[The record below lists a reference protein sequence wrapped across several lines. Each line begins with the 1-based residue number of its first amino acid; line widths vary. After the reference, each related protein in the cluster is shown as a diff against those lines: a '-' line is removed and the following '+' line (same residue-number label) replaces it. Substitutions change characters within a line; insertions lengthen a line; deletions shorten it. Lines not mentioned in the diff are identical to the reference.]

1 MKKINN
7 LLVCAFVAMICI
19 LLMVTSVHSISHKHR
34 IQRRARALEP
44 QIAEQALNS
53 KQDKEDDDDN
63 EEEEKPSSSTSAKKS
78 IFKKTETPAEKMQR
92 RRDGLRKARA
102 EKAGKTSKAD
112 EAKKAPVIVNK
123 KDEDENASKEEE
135 KDLEN
140 DDAEDEDVNVPD
152 YIRSV
157 IFEK

>member
-19 LLMVTSVHSISHKHR
+19 LMVTSVHSISHKHR

-63 EEEEKPSSSTSAKKS
+63 EGEV
-78 IFKKTETPAEKMQR
+78 KT
-92 RRDGLRKARA
+92 
-102 EKAGKTSKAD
+102 
-112 EAKKAPVIVNK
+112 
-123 KDEDENASKEEE
+123 
-135 KDLEN
+135 
-140 DDAEDEDVNVPD
+140 
-152 YIRSV
+152 
-157 IFEK
+157 

>member
-53 KQDKEDDDDN
+53 KPDKEDDDDN
-63 EEEEKPSSSTSAKKS
+63 EGEVENVVENSSNSSSSNDEEEEEEKPSSLN
-78 IFKKTETPAEKMQR
+78 FLLMN
-92 RRDGLRKARA
+92 
-102 EKAGKTSKAD
+102 
-112 EAKKAPVIVNK
+112 IVT
-123 KDEDENASKEEE
+123 
-135 KDLEN
+135 
-140 DDAEDEDVNVPD
+140 
-152 YIRSV
+152 
-157 IFEK
+157 